1 MKFIYLLLII
11 SLIVIF
17 VFVYKSGL
25 FDLGSFKHKQ
35 AIVAIRGERFQVDVA
50 DTLASRELGLGGREG
65 LAADE
70 GMLFV
75 FGSLV
80 ERTFWMKDVGFSIDI
95 IWIAGDR
102 VVGFA
107 ENATPYKGESLT
119 EISRYKSPEGVDR
132 VLEVSAGTV
141 KRVGIAVGDG
151 VAVNFKD

>member
-50 DTLASRELGLGGREG
+50 DTLASR
-65 LAADE
+65 
-70 GMLFV
+70 
-75 FGSLV
+75 
-80 ERTFWMKDVGFSIDI
+80 IDI

-141 KRVGIAVGDG
+141 KRAGIAVGDG